1 MNSMNPSASP
11 HASPQHHATSSGA
24 SPAPLDLEQAHA
36 RIAEYERHRLQLEAQ
51 LAQAQRASLA
61 SVSLSPRSNAN
72 GTGRPRG
79 PTAPEFSGAHIKGF
93 EIDGWVREMQ
103 KQFAFYDPSVFPSDA
118 SKVRH
123 ASFFLK
129 GAAAEWWETVN
140 KYDANGV
147 DITADWDAF
156 VARLRERYRPLQASA
171 IARQRIDALRQK
183 GSVSAYCDMFQK
195 ELTPITTMSAED
207 QIFFFVKG
215 LSSQAVQTKVRE
227 KDPSTLHEA
236 MDIAVRAEVYQGKGQ
251 VAFGY
256 RSFGSSS
263 HGSTP
268 MDVNAIDG
276 VEAEELAAEPANR
289 EMSQQQLLAAMEK
302 MFIAALNQKPKGSS
316 ASSSAGSGGRRT
328 DKIPGLKFE
337 KGEIDALRREN
348 RCFKC
353 KEVGHM
359 KGECKNAVKL
369 NW

>member
-1 MNSMNPSASP
+1 M
-11 HASPQHHATSSGA
+11 TSGSN
-24 SPAPLDLEQAHA
+24 PAPLDLEQAHA

-51 LAQAQRASLA
+51 LAQAQRSSLA
-61 SVSLSPRSNAN
+61 SSSSVSSPRIGAHSAN
-72 GTGRPRG
+72 RPRG
-79 PTAPEFSGAHIKGF
+79 PTAPEFSGAHIKDF
-93 EIDGWVREMQ
+93 EIDGWVREMK
-103 KQFAFYDPSVFPSDA
+103 KQFAFYDPSVFPTDE

-123 ASFFLK
+123 ATFFLK
-129 GAAAEWWETVN
+129 GAAAEWWDTVD
-140 KYDANGV
+140 KRDASGV
-147 DITADWDAF
+147 DVTANWDAF

-183 GSVSAYCDMFQK
+183 GPVSAYCDLFQK
-195 ELTPITTMSAED
+195 ELTPITTMSDED

-215 LSSQAVQTKVRE
+215 LSSQVVQTKVRE

-251 VAFGY
+251 IAFGY
-256 RSFGSSS
+256 RSYGASSHSSS
-263 HGSTP
+263 AP

-276 VEAEELAAEPANR
+276 TEETPESPADSASR
-289 EMSQQQLLAAMEK
+289 DMSPQQMLAAMEK
-302 MFIAALNQKPKGSS
+302 MFVAALNHQKPKGAGAPSN
-316 ASSSAGSGGRRT
+316 SAGGGNPRGDR
-328 DKIPGLKFE
+328 IPGLKFE

-353 KEVGHM
+353 KQVGHM